1 MCAPSAPATLLTV
14 LPSVLIVDDNE
25 SFLDAARV
33 LLEREGVRVVGLA
46 SATDQA
52 LRLADRLSPDVV
64 LVDIHLAGES
74 GFELATRLASD
85 GGAPTVLIS
94 THAESDFADLIAA
107 SPALAFLPKS
117 EISAEAIVAILA
129 RSAR

>member
-1 MCAPSAPATLLTV
+1 VRAVSACHAAQV

-74 GFELATRLASD
+74 GFELAKRLAAD
-85 GGAPTVLIS
+85 GSAPAVLIS
-94 THAESDFADLIAA
+94 THAESDFAELIAG